1 MYQIGLNVCGYGE
14 DNMCTPACVYF
25 PETKEILSIKEIDGV
40 RYCKSVYR
48 CNYSLKRIKNWE
60 KCHRKDGPL
69 VLSEKELQTV
79 SVNDEVEYV

>member
-1 MYQIGLNVCGYGE
+1 MFLIELKNFGFGE
-14 DNMCTPACVYF
+14 DNMCTPVCVYF

-69 VLSEKELQTV
+69 VLSEKELPIVDV
-79 SVNDEVEYV
+79 SDEVEYV

>member
-1 MYQIGLNVCGYGE
+1 MFLIELKNFGFGE

-25 PETKEILSIKEIDGV
+25 PETEEILSIKEIDGV

-69 VLSEKELQTV
+69 VLSEKELPIVDV
-79 SVNDEVEYV
+79 SDEVEYV

>member
-1 MYQIGLNVCGYGE
+1 MFLIELKNFGFGE

-69 VLSEKELQTV
+69 VLSKKELPIVDV
-79 SVNDEVEYV
+79 SDEVEYV

>member
-1 MYQIGLNVCGYGE
+1 MFLIELKNFGFGE

-69 VLSEKELQTV
+69 VPSEKELPIV
-79 SVNDEVEYV
+79 DVNDEVEYV